1 VLTGFAHSAVCVP
14 DVEAATRWYSDVLG
28 LAVLSPPYRMAGT
41 QIEHDMGE
49 LVPSPVV
56 VHAAIV
62 GFGQDDRVIEL
73 IEYPAADVAPP
84 DPGQPAVTRA
94 GITHV
99 GLLCDDISVTRTELE
114 ARGVEFLTTGIAD
127 VAGLRTT
134 WCRDPWGT
142 VIILM
147 EKHAEARPYWGQW
160 KASRARG
167 PS

>member
-28 LAVLSPPYRMAGT
+28 LTVLSPPYRMEGR

-56 VHAAIV
+56 VHASIV

-73 IEYPAADVAPP
+73 IEYPAADVDPP
-84 DPGQPAVTRA
+84 DPGRPVVTRV

-99 GLLCDDISVTRTELE
+99 GMLCDDLGATRTELE
-114 ARGVEFLTTGIAD
+114 GRGVEFLTTGIAD

-147 EKHAEARPYWGQW
+147 EKSENASPYWRQW
-160 KASRARG
+160 TA
-167 PS
+167 

>member
-1 VLTGFAHSAVCVP
+1 MLTGFAHSAVCVP

-28 LAVLSPPYRMAGT
+28 LTVLSPPYRMEGR

-56 VHAAIV
+56 VHASIV

-73 IEYPAADVAPP
+73 IEYPAADVDPP
-84 DPGQPAVTRA
+84 DPGRPVVTRV

-99 GLLCDDISVTRTELE
+99 GILCDDLGATRTELE
-114 ARGVEFLTTGIAD
+114 GRGVEFLTTGIAD

-147 EKHAEARPYWGQW
+147 EKSENASPYWRQW
-160 KASRARG
+160 TA
-167 PS
+167 

>member
-1 VLTGFAHSAVCVP
+1 MLTGFAHSAVCVP

-28 LAVLSPPYRMAGT
+28 LTVLSPPYRMEGR

-56 VHAAIV
+56 VHASIV

-73 IEYPAADVAPP
+73 IEYPAADVDPP
-84 DPGQPAVTRA
+84 DPGRPVVTRV

-99 GLLCDDISVTRTELE
+99 GMPCDDLGATRTELE
-114 ARGVEFLTTGIAD
+114 GRGVEFLTTGIAD

-147 EKHAEARPYWGQW
+147 EKSENASPYWRQW
-160 KASRARG
+160 TA
-167 PS
+167 

>member
-1 VLTGFAHSAVCVP
+1 MLTGFAHSAVCVP

-28 LAVLSPPYRMAGT
+28 LTVLSPPYRMEGR

-56 VHAAIV
+56 VHASIV

-73 IEYPAADVAPP
+73 IEYPAADVDPP
-84 DPGQPAVTRA
+84 DPGRPVVTRV

-99 GLLCDDISVTRTELE
+99 GMLCDDLGATRTELE
-114 ARGVEFLTTGIAD
+114 GRGVEFLTTGIAD

-147 EKHAEARPYWGQW
+147 EKSENASPYWRQW
-160 KASRARG
+160 TA
-167 PS
+167 

>member
-1 VLTGFAHSAVCVP
+1 MLTGFAHSAVCVP

-28 LAVLSPPYRMAGT
+28 LTVLSPPYRMEGR

-56 VHAAIV
+56 VHASIV

-73 IEYPAADVAPP
+73 IEYPAADVDPP
-84 DPGQPAVTRA
+84 DPGRPVVTRV

-99 GLLCDDISVTRTELE
+99 GMLCDDLGATRTELE
-114 ARGVEFLTTGIAD
+114 GRGVEFITTGIAD

-147 EKHAEARPYWGQW
+147 EKSENASPYWRQW
-160 KASRARG
+160 TA
-167 PS
+167 

>member
-1 VLTGFAHSAVCVP
+1 MLTGFAHSAVCVP

-28 LAVLSPPYRMAGT
+28 LTVLSPPYRVEGR

-56 VHAAIV
+56 VHASIV

-73 IEYPAADVAPP
+73 IEYPAADVDPP
-84 DPGQPAVTRA
+84 DPGRPVVTRV

-99 GLLCDDISVTRTELE
+99 GMLCDDLGATRTELE
-114 ARGVEFLTTGIAD
+114 GRGVEFLTTGIAD

-147 EKHAEARPYWGQW
+147 EKSENASPYWRQW
-160 KASRARG
+160 TA
-167 PS
+167 

>member
-1 VLTGFAHSAVCVP
+1 MLTGFAHSAVCVP

-28 LAVLSPPYRMAGT
+28 LTVLSPPYRMDGR

-56 VHAAIV
+56 VHASIV

-73 IEYPAADVAPP
+73 IEYPAADVDPP
-84 DPGQPAVTRA
+84 DPGRPVVTRV

-99 GLLCDDISVTRTELE
+99 GMLCDDLGATRTELE
-114 ARGVEFLTTGIAD
+114 GRGVEFLTTGIAD

-147 EKHAEARPYWGQW
+147 EKSENASPYWRQW
-160 KASRARG
+160 TA
-167 PS
+167 